1 MKPSHPNPS
10 VALAEVVVDELV
22 RGGVTRFTVSPGS
35 RSAALARA
43 AQDHPGAEVAV
54 LIDERSAAYFAMGA
68 GRVSGVPAAVIT
80 TSGSAVAN
88 LLPGVVEADASG
100 VPLIL
105 LTADRPS
112 ELRNTGANQTIDQL
126 ELFGEAV
133 RWFWEA
139 GPAEDRPGSNAYWRA
154 SAARAVAEAQG
165 WRGRPGP
172 VHLNLSFREPT
183 APVSDDGRSRA
194 EPFGSATEGRPD
206 GRPWITARRAPEA
219 DLSFLEEVQRARRGV
234 VVVGEG
240 AEGSGVFARLAER
253 LGWPLV
259 AEALSGVRR
268 PPAISSYHHLLAAFP
283 AALKPDVALCFGKTG
298 LSTSLAAVLSD
309 PSVTQV
315 VAGAPG
321 RWADPDRAVMHM
333 AAGSAQAV
341 ATALLDRVGEG
352 SGAPD
357 WLGLWREA
365 EAACRPV
372 IDDILDHD
380 DLPSEPR
387 TARDLSALS
396 LDTLVVGSSLPI
408 REVEMFAPTTPA
420 RVLGN
425 RGASGIDGLV
435 STALGAA
442 WARPSRVAC
451 LTGDLALL
459 HDSNGFL
466 VDERPSCVLV
476 VVNND
481 GGGIFN
487 FLPHAR
493 HPHFEKLFGTP
504 HGLDFETLAAFHQLG
519 YRRLARASELGPAVE
534 TAMAEGGVWLVEV
547 RTHREETERLHRRI
561 AEETARR
568 LTPILG
574 R

>member
-22 RGGVTRFTVSPGS
+22 RGGVTRFAVSPGS

-43 AQDHPGAEVAV
+43 AQEHPGAEVAV

-68 GRVSGVPAAVIT
+68 SRASGIPAAVIT
-80 TSGSAVAN
+80 TSGTAVAN
-88 LLPGVVEADASG
+88 LFPGVVEADASG

-105 LTADRPS
+105 LTADRPP
-112 ELRNTGANQTIDQL
+112 ELRETGANQTIDQL
-126 ELFGEAV
+126 KLFGESV

-139 GPAEDRPGSNAYWRA
+139 GPAEDRPESNAYWRA
-154 SAARAVAEAQG
+154 STARAVAEARG
-165 WRGRPGP
+165 WGGRPGP

-194 EPFGSATEGRPD
+194 EPFGSATEGRSD
-206 GRPWITARRAPEA
+206 GRPWIAARRAPEA
-219 DLSFLEEVQRARRGV
+219 DLSFADEVQQARRGV

-240 AEGSGVFARLAER
+240 AEGSGTFARLAEQ

-259 AEALSGVRR
+259 AEALSGARR
-268 PPAISSYHHLLAAFP
+268 PPAISSYHHFLAGFP
-283 AALKPDVALCFGKTG
+283 AVLKPDVALCFGKTG
-298 LSTSLAAVLSD
+298 LSPSLAALLSD
-309 PSVTQV
+309 PSITQV

-321 RWADPDRAVMHM
+321 HWADPDRAVMHM
-333 AAGSAQAV
+333 TTGSAQAV
-341 ATALLDRVGEG
+341 ARALLERVGKG
-352 SGAPD
+352 SGDPE
-357 WLGLWREA
+357 WLGMWREA

-372 IDDILDHD
+372 IDDILDRD

-387 TARDLSALS
+387 AARDLAALS

-408 REVEMFAPTTPA
+408 REVEMFAHTTPA
-420 RVLGN
+420 RVIGN

-442 WARPSRVAC
+442 WARPDRVAC
-451 LTGDLALL
+451 LSGDLAVL

-487 FLPHAR
+487 LLPHVR

-504 HGLDFETLAAFHQLG
+504 HGRDFGALAAFHELG
-519 YRRLARASELGPAVE
+519 YRRIERASELAPAVE
-534 TAMAEGGVWLVEV
+534 SGLAEGGVWLVEV
-547 RTHREETERLHRRI
+547 RTHRQETERLHRRI
-561 AEETARR
+561 AQETARR
-568 LTPILG
+568 LTSVLG
-574 R
+574 